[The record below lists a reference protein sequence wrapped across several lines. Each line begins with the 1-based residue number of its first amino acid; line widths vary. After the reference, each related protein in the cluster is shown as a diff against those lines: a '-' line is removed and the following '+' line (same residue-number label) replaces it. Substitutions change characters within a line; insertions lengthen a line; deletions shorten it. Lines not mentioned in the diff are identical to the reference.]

1 MHFSLLACGAFTW
14 QSNMLFKIC
23 GLARVEE
30 ATVIV
35 SLPTNESSRVQ
46 GGSEPPPATKLN
58 QKPIKM
64 QKVIITKENDPNQ
77 GRIGLAEVV
86 SEGNAV
92 YIDFSPNPKLYGY
105 NEIKVVSNV
114 YTPDATHLA
123 FNRMKERFHVWDL
136 IREVRSIMGKE
147 YVTDASITKRLRE
160 LRGDSE
166 HIGKI
171 SYDYDTKMKKYKKL

>member
-46 GGSEPPPATKLN
+46 GGPEPPPAAKLN

-64 QKVIITKENDPNQ
+64 QKVLITKENDPNQ

-86 SEGNAV
+86 SEGIAV
-92 YIDFSPNPKLYGY
+92 YVNFEPQLKLYGY
-105 NEIKVVSNV
+105 NEIKVVGNV
-114 YTPDATHLA
+114 TVYDATRLA
-123 FNRMKERFHVWDL
+123 FNGM
-136 IREVRSIMGKE
+136 REFFPVLDMVRAVRRITGRE
-147 YVTDASITKRLRE
+147 YLMDGTILRRLRE
-160 LRGDSE
+160 LREDGFINYE
-166 HIGKI
+166 VF
-171 SYDYDTKMKKYKKL
+171 DTQKAKYKKL